1 MQTSIKS
8 SENNSNICFWKKSV
22 NIAISNRTEVINK
35 LNIQAW
41 WWHSREINCVKFVC
55 P

>member
-1 MQTSIKS
+1 MVLEKYPSA
-8 SENNSNICFWKKSV
+8 CLLKKRAI
-22 NIAISNRTEVINK
+22 IAKPNRTKVINK

-41 WWHSREINCVKFVC
+41 WWHSREINCVKFVR